1 MDSGSFDWAKVGAV
15 ATGSMVMGV
24 VFGARE
30 GGAYL
35 FEIGPNLMLFGLV
48 TVPLVI
54 GAVTVS
60 NYIKMRF

>member
-1 MDSGSFDWAKVGAV
+1 
-15 ATGSMVMGV
+15 MGV

-60 NYIKMRF
+60 NYIKMKF